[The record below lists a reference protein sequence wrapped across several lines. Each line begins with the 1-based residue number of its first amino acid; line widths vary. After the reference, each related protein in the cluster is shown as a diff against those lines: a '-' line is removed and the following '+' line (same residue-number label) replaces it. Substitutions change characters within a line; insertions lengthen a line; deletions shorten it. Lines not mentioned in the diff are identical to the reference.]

1 MPYEMSWLI
10 IKYGQLNTE
19 DYALYVIH
27 DELNSE
33 YLMCVVCC
41 RYDITGLTDRSSEDC
56 DGIED
61 SVAVIKNLMQKE
73 INSGILSS
81 RIALAGFSQGGA
93 MSLFTG
99 LQLPED
105 MKPAGIL
112 VMSGY
117 LPGAS
122 KFKLTPGFEDVL
134 VRHLHGTADAV
145 VIHDHAE
152 KTKAHVTGKGLKN
165 YDIMSFKDVGHT
177 VSPEMMRSAIEFVKS
192 IVPDAPELALKPK
205 LPCDMTVKELKDAI
219 RKAGLASEALG
230 FFEKREFVDLL
241 EKYNKTR

>member
-1 MPYEMSWLI
+1 MNLRY
-10 IKYGQLNTE
+10 
-19 DYALYVIH
+19 
-27 DELNSE
+27 
-33 YLMCVVCC
+33 
-41 RYDITGLTDRSSEDC
+41 RYDITGLTDRAAEEC
-56 DGIED
+56 DGIEE
-61 SVAVIKNLMQKE
+61 SVAVIKNLIQKE

-93 MSLFTG
+93 MSLYTG

-122 KFKLTPGFEDVL
+122 KFKLTSGFEDIL

-145 VIHDHAE
+145 VMFDHAQ
-152 KTKAHVTGKGLKN
+152 KTKAHITGKGLLN
-165 YDIMSFKDVGHT
+165 YDVISFKDVGHT
-177 VSPEMMRSAIEFVKS
+177 VSPDMMKSAVEFVKK
-192 IVPDAPELALKPK
+192 ILPDAPELALKPK

-219 RKAGLASEALG
+219 RKAGLASDALG

>member
-1 MPYEMSWLI
+1 MSWLI
-10 IKYGQLNTE
+10 IRYGQLNTE
-19 DYALYVIH
+19 DCALCVIH
-27 DELNSE
+27 DDLYSE

-165 YDIMSFKDVGHT
+165 YNIISFKDVGHT

-192 IVPDAPELALKPK
+192 ILPDAPELALKPK

-241 EKYNKTR
+241 EKFNKTR

>member
-1 MPYEMSWLI
+1 
-10 IKYGQLNTE
+10 
-19 DYALYVIH
+19 LY
-27 DELNSE
+27 
-33 YLMCVVCC
+33 VVCC

-73 INSGILSS
+73 ISSGILSS

-145 VIHDHAE
+145 VIRDHAD
-152 KTKAHVTGKGLKN
+152 KTKAHVTGKGLRN
-165 YDIMSFKDVGHT
+165 YNIISFKDVGHT
-177 VSPEMMRSAIEFVKS
+177 VSPDMMRSAVEFVK
-192 IVPDAPELALKPK
+192 IILPDAPELALKPK
-205 LPCDMTVKELKDAI
+205 LPSEMTVKELKDAI
-219 RKAGLASEALG
+219 RKAGLASDALG
-230 FFEKREFVDLL
+230 FFEKKEFVDLL

>member
-1 MPYEMSWLI
+1 MSWLI